1 MSKLKKAPKQ
11 DQHQPKSRVPLPIK
25 WGAVVLIIALLIP
38 AVSYVMKPKV
48 EEKKTVDP
56 LTQYQF
62 SKEGDLTFFSANG
75 DSLTKIDIELA
86 TNDQER
92 ALGLMNR
99 TYMKENQGMLFLF
112 DVEEPQSFWMKN
124 TYISLDM
131 LFINSHNE
139 IIKIHKNTAVL
150 TEDPYAS
157 EAPAQ
162 FVLEVNGGFTD
173 KYHVKEGDRIQFR
186 KY

>member
-11 DQHQPKSRVPLPIK
+11 EPHQPKSRVPLPIK

-38 AVSYVMKPKV
+38 AVSYVMKPKA
-48 EEKKTVDP
+48 EEKKAVDP

-62 SKEGDLTFFSANG
+62 TKEGELTFYSASG
-75 DSLTKIDIELA
+75 DSVAKIDIELA
-86 TNDQER
+86 ANNQDR

-150 TEDPYAS
+150 TEDPYS
-157 EAPAQ
+157 SDAPAQ
-162 FVLEVNGGFTD
+162 FVLEVVGGYTD
-173 KYHVKEGDRIQFR
+173 KYQIKEGDRIQFR
-186 KY
+186 KL